1 MKKKQALIDCY
12 GNIIVFKYL
21 NMNYISIQD
30 AEKMRKLHWE
40 QCLLQG
46 EYYPI
51 SVFLQI
57 CGRPEFVN
65 VEKSFETG
73 FYSFY
78 SEDEI
83 EWKPIPIDEYNP

>member
-1 MKKKQALIDCY
+1 MEKKQALIDCY
-12 GNIIVFKYL
+12 GNVIVFKYL
-21 NMNYISIQD
+21 NMNYVSLED

-40 QCLLQG
+40 KCLLQG
-46 EYYPI
+46 EYFPI
-51 SVFLQI
+51 SISFQM

-65 VEKSFETG
+65 IEKSLETG

-83 EWKPIPIDEYNP
+83 DWKPIPIGEYNP